1 MNNRLILVEGI
12 YYVLVKVL
20 FKYCAILEILSPS
33 RYLLKISA
41 TIIAC

>member
-20 FKYCAILEILSPS
+20 FKYCELSEMGVCFYS
-33 RYLLKISA
+33 VGYSKNNSA
-41 TIIAC
+41 